1 MAKENV
7 KTVPDVM
14 LADTPMEER
23 EQILR
28 DSCDQ
33 IVEKFYTRKFGAAE
47 MANKRTEACDVAMQ
61 ISELNK
67 ELKEVTADYKGKIKP
82 LTERH
87 DTILDEIRGGG
98 EQVKG
103 DTFKFMFEE
112 CGKVGFYDTNG
123 HLVEQRDMT
132 PEERQRTVFQA
143 IRGTGTE
150 G

>member
-1 MAKENV
+1 MAEKKQNS
-7 KTVPDVM
+7 VPDVM

-33 IVEKFYTRKFGAAE
+33 IVEKFYTRKVGAAE

-87 DTILDEIRGGG
+87 DSILDEIRGGG

-143 IRGTGTE
+143 IRRNGTE

>member
-1 MAKENV
+1 
-7 KTVPDVM
+7 
-14 LADTPMEER
+14 
-23 EQILR
+23 
-28 DSCDQ
+28 
-33 IVEKFYTRKFGAAE
+33 

-87 DTILDEIRGGG
+87 DSILDEIRGGG

-143 IRGTGTE
+143 VRRNGTE